1 MENQRYVFPFEQAD
15 GGDKK
20 LFGGKGAG
28 LAEMTHMGLPVP
40 PGFVITIEA
49 CRAYYKSNKKLPGG
63 LMEAVCAGIRQVE
76 AKTGKGFGDVQN
88 PLLFSVRSGAALSMP
103 GMMDTVLNLGLNGKT
118 IEGLIRQTGDERFAY
133 DAYRRFIQ
141 LFGKIALGVEEGA
154 FDAIL
159 NDIKGKSCV
168 TLDIDLAA
176 EGLKDICDYYL
187 ALIEHATGAPLPE
200 DPLTQLKLAIEAV
213 FRSWMGK
220 RAIDYRRQFRITP
233 EQADGTA
240 VNICTMVFGNR
251 GADSATGVAFTRDPR
266 DGRKYPLR

>member
-88 PLLFSVRSGAALSMP
+88 PLLFSVRSGA
-103 GMMDTVLNLGLNGKT
+103 
-118 IEGLIRQTGDERFAY
+118 
-133 DAYRRFIQ
+133 
-141 LFGKIALGVEEGA
+141 
-154 FDAIL
+154 
-159 NDIKGKSCV
+159 
-168 TLDIDLAA
+168 
-176 EGLKDICDYYL
+176 
-187 ALIEHATGAPLPE
+187 
-200 DPLTQLKLAIEAV
+200 
-213 FRSWMGK
+213 
-220 RAIDYRRQFRITP
+220 
-233 EQADGTA
+233 
-240 VNICTMVFGNR
+240 
-251 GADSATGVAFTRDPR
+251 DSKWR
-266 DGRKYPLR
+266 